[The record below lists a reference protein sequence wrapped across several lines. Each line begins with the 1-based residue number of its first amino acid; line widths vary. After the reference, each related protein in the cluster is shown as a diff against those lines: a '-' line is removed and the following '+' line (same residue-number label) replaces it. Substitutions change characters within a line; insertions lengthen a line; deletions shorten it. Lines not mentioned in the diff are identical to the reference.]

1 MSPQAQNVLRVLQ
14 LLRAVYANGGFAPD
28 SRSSSMPAA
37 PTFEVGT
44 GTGLTVALTASQL
57 FQQTSA
63 VAFQNLDNMLAYYL
77 TGLAGNHGID
87 RNALNQLLED
97 LNSALSA
104 VGPDAYTAAGAQH
117 VQAIITTAL
126 QQGDALV
133 GGGQATAAQT
143 AAAIDEL
150 TAQFLDNVYDR
161 NYQGALPVAASGA
174 APGAASG
181 VASQAISVAM
191 SELGKPYVWGATGPD
206 SFDCSGLV
214 QYAARAAGVS
224 LPRTSQEQYQQLPKV
239 NPADIR
245 PGDLIFPGS
254 EFNGGS
260 PTHVMMYI
268 GNGQC
273 VEAPHTGA
281 TVCVIALPAS
291 FAASRWT

>member
-214 QYAARAAGVS
+214 QYAAR
-224 LPRTSQEQYQQLPKV
+224 
-239 NPADIR
+239 
-245 PGDLIFPGS
+245 
-254 EFNGGS
+254 
-260 PTHVMMYI
+260 
-268 GNGQC
+268 
-273 VEAPHTGA
+273 
-281 TVCVIALPAS
+281 
-291 FAASRWT
+291 